1 MTKTV
6 PKYKGYNK
14 IAIKAF
20 ALYKFEGCV
29 SGCTISYSK
38 TYHNFFYR
46 HHVSEFAQ
54 KVKLDQYQMP
64 PEFICYARV
73 ILALIKFV
81 LLNWNCLMGGGGD
94 RVGQQT

>member
-1 MTKTV
+1 
-6 PKYKGYNK
+6 
-14 IAIKAF
+14 
-20 ALYKFEGCV
+20 LYKFEGCV

-81 LLNWNCLMGGGGD
+81 LLNWSCLKGGGGD